1 MLVEKRFHKI
11 KKVNKLRKLF
21 DDEIFSKKSRWT
33 GPEFRP
39 NGAKAPG
46 FDLLDSS
53 YQAIIILIHLH
64 YISTHGVLGF
74 WDCCLQVRL
83 IG

>member
-33 GPEFRP
+33 GSEFRP
-39 NGAKAPG
+39 NG
-46 FDLLDSS
+46 
-53 YQAIIILIHLH
+53 
-64 YISTHGVLGF
+64 T
-74 WDCCLQVRL
+74 
-83 IG
+83 